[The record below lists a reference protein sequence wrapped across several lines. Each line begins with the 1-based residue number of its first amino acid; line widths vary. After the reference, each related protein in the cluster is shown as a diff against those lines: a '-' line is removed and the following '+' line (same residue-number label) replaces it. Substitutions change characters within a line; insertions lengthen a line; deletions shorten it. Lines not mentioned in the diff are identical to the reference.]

1 MNENREVKVK
11 VDHLVKRFDD
21 LLVLDD
27 ISFDVKKGEFLCIV
41 GPTGCGKSTFLN
53 CLSKLIPNTSG
64 DILIDGKPA
73 DPRKHSISYVFQE
86 PSNMPWK
93 TVEENVKFGMELK
106 GLSKDHIEKRSAEVM
121 GKLGLTP
128 YKDYYIRQL
137 SVSMAQRV
145 VIARA
150 FALKPDLLIMD
161 EPYGQLDIKLRYY
174 LEDEVIRIW
183 KDEGT
188 TIIFVTHNIEEA
200 VYVAER
206 ILVLTPK
213 PTSIKTEIIVDL
225 PHPRNIAE
233 PKFMEIRQQV
243 TDLIKWW

>member
-1 MNENREVKVK
+1 MAQLRETKVK
-11 VDHLVKRFDD
+11 VDHLVKKFDD
-21 LLVLDD
+21 LLVLND

-53 CLSKLIPNTSG
+53 CLSKLIPTTSG

-73 DPRKHSISYVFQE
+73 NPNEHSISYVFQE

-106 GLSKDHIEKRSAEVM
+106 GLPADLIATRAAAVM
-121 GKLGLTP
+121 EKLGLTAC
-128 YKDYYIRQL
+128 KNYYTRQL

-150 FALKPDLLIMD
+150 FAMKPDLLIMD
-161 EPYGQLDIKLRYY
+161 EPYGQLDIKLRYF

-213 PTSIKTEIIVDL
+213 PSTIKTEILVDL
-225 PHPRNIAE
+225 PHPRNIAGPE
-233 PKFMEIRQQV
+233 FVKIREQV

>member
-1 MNENREVKVK
+1 M
-11 VDHLVKRFDD
+11 
-21 LLVLDD
+21 
-27 ISFDVKKGEFLCIV
+27 
-41 GPTGCGKSTFLN
+41 PT
-53 CLSKLIPNTSG
+53 TSG
-64 DILIDGKPA
+64 DILIDGEIA
-73 DPRKHSISYVFQE
+73 DPRKHNISYVFQE

-106 GLSKDHIEKRSAEVM
+106 GLDKDYIEKRAAEVM
-121 GKLGLTP
+121 EKLGLTA

-150 FALKPDLLIMD
+150 FAMTPDILIMD
-161 EPYGQLDIKLRYY
+161 EPYGQLDIKLRYF

-183 KDEGT
+183 KEEGST
-188 TIIFVTHNIEEA
+188 VIFVTHNIEEA

-213 PTSIKTEIIVDL
+213 PTSIKTEIKVDL
-225 PHPRNIAE
+225 PHPRNISDPE
-233 PKFMEIRQQV
+233 FIKIREQV
-243 TDLIKWW
+243 TELIKWW